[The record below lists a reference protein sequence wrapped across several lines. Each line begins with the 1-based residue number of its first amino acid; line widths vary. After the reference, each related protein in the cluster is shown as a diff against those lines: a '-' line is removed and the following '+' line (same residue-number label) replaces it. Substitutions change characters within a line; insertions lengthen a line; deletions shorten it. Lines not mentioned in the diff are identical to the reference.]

1 VTDQSAPFQQL
12 DFVYT
17 PSRDVAGDLG
27 YFSEVLGGRVVFAVE
42 AMGTRVAA
50 VQFTE
55 GPPLVLLA
63 DHVEGDRPILVYRVA
78 DLGAA
83 LVALAARGWERQ
95 QSLEIPQGPCCSY
108 RTPGGYRIAL
118 YQLTRAEVA
127 SHFEGAATSNGRSA
141 WPLPG
146 LIEARRDGGT
156 AAVRLI
162 LGGMVRLPP
171 ARWDQVAQAVPD
183 VSGRW
188 LVTAAQGPSMRAW
201 PGHALWAGQKLRR
214 GR

>member
-1 VTDQSAPFQQL
+1 VTDQSTPFQQL

-17 PSRDVAGDLG
+17 PSRDVAADLG

-95 QSLEIPQGPCCSY
+95 QSLEIPQGPCCSF
-108 RTPGGYRIAL
+108 RTPGGHRIAL

-127 SHFEGAATSNGRSA
+127 SHFEG
-141 WPLPG
+141 
-146 LIEARRDGGT
+146 RRDF
-156 AAVRLI
+156 
-162 LGGMVRLPP
+162 
-171 ARWDQVAQAVPD
+171 
-183 VSGRW
+183 
-188 LVTAAQGPSMRAW
+188 
-201 PGHALWAGQKLRR
+201 
-214 GR
+214 